1 MDGTATIIAGLTSG
15 ISILFATLMKLQ
27 MDTIKR
33 QQDNEDKHLNIIGDN
48 NTANNKMADAQETM
62 NDLLKDLL
70 NGDLI
75 YEVVREALSDQLSS
89 SSASGTA
96 QPAPRRRRP
105 LRRRR
110 VVRSSASTRAPT
122 T

>member
-48 NTANNKMADAQETM
+48 NIATNKMADTQETM

-75 YEVVREALSDQLSS
+75 YEVVCEALSDQLSS
-89 SSASGTA
+89 SSASGTV
-96 QPAPRRRRP
+96 QPVPRRRRP